1 MKIDLADA
9 WTLVKQSV
17 SAWNDDSASSMG
29 ASLAYYTV
37 FSISPLL
44 LIVIS
49 VAGLFFGREAVEGQ
63 VVAQLGGLMGT
74 QGAEAVQGLLQSASE
89 PSKSIGG
96 TIVGVVLLALGATT
110 VFNDCRTRSTA
121 SSRRQRARSR
131 AASGACCAPAC
142 SRSASCSASASAL
155 AHVSL
160 VLSAALSAM
169 SGL

>member
-110 VFNDCRTRSTA
+110 VFNELQNALDRIFEAPARAKSSGIWSLLRT
-121 SSRRQRARSR
+121 
-131 AASGACCAPAC
+131 AC
-142 SRSASCSASASAL
+142 SRSASCSASAS
-155 AHVSL
+155 SR
-160 VLSAALSAM
+160 SCRWC
-169 SGL
+169 